1 MQNIISLEN
10 KVFLLFMDISKL
22 QNIIIFSDNILIYF
36 GHNVA
41 IMRTIYYLLHF
52 THNSKNILVYLH
64 SMNVENIYFFI
75 NRLNNTK
82 YIQT

>member
-1 MQNIISLEN
+1 MEFSE
-10 KVFLLFMDISKL
+10 L
-22 QNIIIFSDNILIYF
+22 QNIIIFSDNIF
-36 GHNVA
+36 WAQRSA
-41 IMRTIYYLLHF
+41 IMCTFYYLLHF

-64 SMNVENIYFFI
+64 SMNVENINYFII